1 MSSTIRENLVNR
13 YNISS
18 PSIGLDGV
26 YDVHSV
32 QVEDRTYVY
41 AAGSNSDAI
50 VIFELRADGE
60 LTYIKT
66 VVDDSSLVLNGASS
80 LASAVVGTD
89 QYLFVQSFYDESIS
103 VFRIGDDGDLT
114 AVDQVVD
121 DATLA
126 LSNDGGKMAVAVAGG
141 QTYLIAAGGAED
153 GVSVFRVAT
162 DGTLTNT
169 DNVFDAD
176 ELAYGLD
183 RATHV
188 ESAVIGGVS
197 YVFVTGNYENAVNVF
212 RLNANGTLALTDS
225 LVDEGDLELYRAAD
239 MATAVIGGVTYL
251 FVGGNGDA
259 GVSVF
264 SVDAAGTLTNVF
276 NLSDSTLLSNVEGL
290 ETFEMAGDH
299 YLVANGYGYD
309 RLSYY
314 KIGTDGS
321 LTLADSLVDDTFLSL
336 NGSAQSTF
344 ATIDGHTYIISSG
357 QYDDG
362 LSTFEVGLSNLP
374 INGTNDADILTG
386 TELDDEING
395 LGGNDI
401 IMGDDDDDTLSGD
414 GGDDVVDGGSGN
426 DKLFGDGLQTQ
437 TISNTVT
444 VPSTQQQ
451 LSLTA
456 TLPSSSNA
464 SEIEISG
471 YISRASLQTTDFNIV
486 YVIDVSGSMS
496 SSFVGT
502 ETVGDLNGDG
512 SSNTLLDGA
521 IASYEAMTKSLIDAG
536 VSGSDL
542 AIVSFSDYAYNIY
555 NSTVYGDVSGALRSL
570 NDLSGTNFE
579 AGLQY
584 AISALKQM
592 GSGEN
597 RVFFL
602 SDGAN
607 NFSSSTF
614 ADEVATLLDPTGLNA
629 EIRSVGLG
637 MNADVEG
644 GLDLLD
650 DGIDNSSAE
659 RVLTPSE
666 LTAGLSGTPVETSEV
681 ARIEVL
687 VNGHVVRTILP
698 TSFTSTPFGLQYNA
712 TVSGLSTTA
721 NDVVTV
727 RMVASDAAATT
738 AQASVTLSNAPSD
751 EGDDVLL
758 GHEGDDTLYGN
769 GGDDRLLGGDGS
781 DVLFGGAGNDVLD
794 GGRGIDRMEG
804 GAGDDTYYVNLREDT
819 VFEGWN
825 AGTDRVFAGVSY
837 RLWEHSQNIEN
848 LILTGTANLNGAGNG
863 LNNGIVGNSGHNNL
877 DGGYGNDTMIGGAG
891 NDTLNGGA
899 GADSMNG
906 GTGND
911 TYYVDNVGD
920 KVIEAFNGGM
930 DRVLSSVSYRLWEQS
945 QNIENLILTGTA
957 NINGSGNGLNNGIV
971 GNSGNNYLEG
981 GNGND
986 TLLGGAGNDTL
997 DGGTGADSMNGGAGN
1012 DTYYVDNAG
1021 DTITEAINSGSDRV
1035 FSSVSYRLWEQ
1046 SQHIEN
1052 LILTG
1057 TANINGSGNGLNN
1070 GIVGN
1075 SGNNY
1080 LEGGYGND
1088 TLLGGAGNDT
1098 LDGGTGA
1105 DSMNGGA
1112 GNDTYYVDNAGDTIT
1127 EAINSGSDRVFS
1139 SVSYRL
1145 WEQSQ
1150 HIENLILTGTANID
1164 GAGNGMNNGIV
1175 GNSGNNYLEGGN
1187 GNDSLLGGAGNDTL
1201 DGGTGADNMTGGVGN
1216 DTYYVDNASDTI
1228 TEAINGGSDR
1238 VFSSASYR
1246 LWEQSQHIE
1255 NLILTGTAN
1264 IDGAGNGMN
1273 NGIVGNAGNNLLDGG
1288 NGNDILLGGAG
1299 NDRLIGGGGN
1309 DTMTGG
1315 TGVDTF
1321 VFLTHGE
1328 ADVIADFQNGVDL
1341 LEIGTGV
1348 NSLAQVTVTDVGA
1361 DTVLQFDGNSLT
1373 LKNFDHALI
1382 SADDFSFV

>member
-1 MSSTIRENLVNR
+1 MSSAIRENLVNR

-18 PSIGLDGV
+18 TSVGLDGV

-41 AAGSNSDAI
+41 AAGTNSDAI

-66 VVDDSSLVLNGASS
+66 VANDSSLVLDGASS

-103 VFRIGDDGDLT
+103 VFRIGNDGDLT

-183 RATHV
+183 RAVHV

-212 RLNANGTLALTDS
+212 RLNANGTLDLTDS

-264 SVDAAGTLTNVF
+264 SVDATGTLTNVF
-276 NLSDSTLLSNVEGL
+276 NLSDGTLLSSVEGL

-321 LTLADSLVDDTFLSL
+321 LTLADSVVDDTSLSL
-336 NGSAQSTF
+336 NGSAQSTV
-344 ATIDGHTYIISSG
+344 AMIDGHTYIISSG

-374 INGTNDADILTG
+374 INGTSDADILTG

-401 IMGDDDDDTLSGD
+401 IMGGDADDTLSGD

-512 SSNTLLDGA
+512 YSNTLLDGA

-542 AIVSFSDYAYNIY
+542 AIVSFSDYAYSIY

-614 ADEVATLLDPTGLNA
+614 ADEVATLLDPNGLNA

-637 MNADVEG
+637 LNADVEG

-698 TSFTSTPFGLQYNA
+698 TAFTSTPFGLQYNA

-727 RMVASDAAATT
+727 RMIASDAAATT
-738 AQASVTLSNAPSD
+738 AQASVTLSNAASD

-794 GGRGIDRMEG
+794 GGRGVDRMEG

-825 AGTDRVFAGVSY
+825 AGTDRVFA
-837 RLWEHSQNIEN
+837 
-848 LILTGTANLNGAGNG
+848 
-863 LNNGIVGNSGHNNL
+863 
-877 DGGYGNDTMIGGAG
+877 
-891 NDTLNGGA
+891 
-899 GADSMNG
+899 
-906 GTGND
+906 
-911 TYYVDNVGD
+911 
-920 KVIEAFNGGM
+920 
-930 DRVLSSVSYRLWEQS
+930 SVSYRLW
-945 QNIENLILTGTA
+945 
-957 NINGSGNGLNNGIV
+957 
-971 GNSGNNYLEG
+971 
-981 GNGND
+981 
-986 TLLGGAGNDTL
+986 
-997 DGGTGADSMNGGAGN
+997 
-1012 DTYYVDNAG
+1012 
-1021 DTITEAINSGSDRV
+1021 
-1035 FSSVSYRLWEQ
+1035 
-1046 SQHIEN
+1046 
-1052 LILTG
+1052 
-1057 TANINGSGNGLNN
+1057 
-1070 GIVGN
+1070 
-1075 SGNNY
+1075 
-1080 LEGGYGND
+1080 
-1088 TLLGGAGNDT
+1088 
-1098 LDGGTGA
+1098 
-1105 DSMNGGA
+1105 
-1112 GNDTYYVDNAGDTIT
+1112 
-1127 EAINSGSDRVFS
+1127 
-1139 SVSYRL
+1139 
-1145 WEQSQ
+1145 
-1150 HIENLILTGTANID
+1150 
-1164 GAGNGMNNGIV
+1164 
-1175 GNSGNNYLEGGN
+1175 
-1187 GNDSLLGGAGNDTL
+1187 
-1201 DGGTGADNMTGGVGN
+1201 
-1216 DTYYVDNASDTI
+1216 
-1228 TEAINGGSDR
+1228 
-1238 VFSSASYR
+1238 
-1246 LWEQSQHIE
+1246 
-1255 NLILTGTAN
+1255 
-1264 IDGAGNGMN
+1264 
-1273 NGIVGNAGNNLLDGG
+1273 
-1288 NGNDILLGGAG
+1288 
-1299 NDRLIGGGGN
+1299 
-1309 DTMTGG
+1309 
-1315 TGVDTF
+1315 
-1321 VFLTHGE
+1321 
-1328 ADVIADFQNGVDL
+1328 
-1341 LEIGTGV
+1341 
-1348 NSLAQVTVTDVGA
+1348 
-1361 DTVLQFDGNSLT
+1361 
-1373 LKNFDHALI
+1373 
-1382 SADDFSFV
+1382 